1 MSKQIELADM
11 DVKKKTKDK
20 KSDFDSAIK
29 GNEEIRNM
37 RYHAMTFDELEE
49 SLETNIS
56 ESKQ

>member
-1 MSKQIELADM
+1 MSKQIQLADM
-11 DVKKKTKDK
+11 DVKGKSQDK

-49 SLETNIS
+49 TFDTNIS
-56 ESKQ
+56 ESK